1 LTIISGV
8 GSAFL
13 ILSPAI
19 HQAMASVSTLGHFLT
34 FISIASQIISGVVM
48 LRGMNWA
55 RWVFVVTVAYNQ
67 LSKAIA
73 GNGNASPVNIF
84 GLLLVVVACY
94 YLFRPAANAFFRGRA
109 SLAES
114 LPEGHAKCNECGQLF
129 LSHHMVRHGTSY
141 VCATC
146 KPRFLQKLLE
156 GAKPAAPGP
165 SGT

>member
-1 LTIISGV
+1 
-8 GSAFL
+8 
-13 ILSPAI
+13 
-19 HQAMASVSTLGHFLT
+19 MARASTLEHFLT
-34 FISIASQIISGVVM
+34 YISIALQIISGTGM

-73 GNGNASPVNIF
+73 GHWNASPVNTF
-84 GLLLVVVACY
+84 ALLLVAVACY
-94 YLFRPAANAFFRGRA
+94 YLFRPAANAFFRGRV
-109 SLAES
+109 SLAEN
-114 LPEGHAKCNECGQLF
+114 LPEGHAKCNECGKPF
-129 LSHHMVRHGTSY
+129 LIQDMVRHGTSY
-141 VCATC
+141 VCAAC